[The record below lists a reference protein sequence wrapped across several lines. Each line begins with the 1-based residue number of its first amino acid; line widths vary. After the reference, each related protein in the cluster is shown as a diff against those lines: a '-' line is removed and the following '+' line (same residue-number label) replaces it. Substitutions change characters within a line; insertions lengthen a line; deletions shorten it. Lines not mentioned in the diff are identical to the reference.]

1 MDTIN
6 DRINAMIAALGI
18 RKTDLARQLNISDA
32 SVSNICS
39 GKTNPSGQTITA
51 IVREF
56 NVNEAWLR
64 TGEGEMF
71 LPKSSSEELADFFG
85 QVLSDKPEAF
95 RRRLA
100 VALSKLS
107 EKQWAEIADIV
118 DTLVASLSE
127 E

>member
-1 MDTIN
+1 MNT
-6 DRINAMIAALGI
+6 RIKQLRKALGLTQQAFAD
-18 RKTDLARQLNISDA
+18 RMGLKQNTVACYESGVVTPSDR
-32 SVSNICS
+32 
-39 GKTNPSGQTITA
+39 TILDMVA
-51 IVREF
+51 KF
-56 NVNEAWLR
+56 NANEAWLR

-118 DTLVASLSE
+118 DSLVASLSE

>member
-1 MDTIN
+1 MNERIKQLRKAIGLTQQAFA
-6 DRINAMIAALGI
+6 DRLGVKQNTVATYEMG
-18 RKTDLARQLNISDA
+18 RSGLSD
-32 SVSNICS
+32 V
-39 GKTNPSGQTITA
+39 TITA

-56 NVNEAWLR
+56 DVNEHWLR

-71 LPKSSSEELADFFG
+71 LPKSSDEELADFFG
-85 QVLSDKPEAF
+85 QVLADKPEAF

-118 DTLVASLSE
+118 DSLVAAMSKE
-127 E
+127 

>member
-1 MDTIN
+1 MK
-6 DRINAMIAALGI
+6 DRIKQL
-18 RKTDLARQLNISDA
+18 RKAVGLNQAEFGDRMGVKQQTVTA
-32 SVSNICS
+32 YECGNRV
-39 GKTNPSGQTITA
+39 PLDVTITA

-56 NVNEAWLR
+56 NANEAWLR

-118 DTLVASLSE
+118 DSLVASLSE